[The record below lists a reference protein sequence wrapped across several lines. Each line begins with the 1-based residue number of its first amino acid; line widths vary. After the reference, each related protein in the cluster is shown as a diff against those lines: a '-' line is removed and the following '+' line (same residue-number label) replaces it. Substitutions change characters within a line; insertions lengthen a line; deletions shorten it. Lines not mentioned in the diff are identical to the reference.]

1 MTRLETRGWI
11 RFALLPLALAVAALA
26 LPAMAADPAP
36 ASTPPDIRFVVL
48 HHPGPSWREGV
59 DARQQPG
66 IGAHVEHYRKLQ
78 AQGKL
83 ELGGPFLLPDSGGM
97 MVPAAGVSKEE
108 ITAYAA
114 ADPAVASGL
123 LEYEVRSWYVA
134 MKRGS

>member
-1 MTRLETRGWI
+1 MTRLATKGWI
-11 RFALLPLALAVAALA
+11 RCALPPLALAVAALA

-48 HHPGPSWREGV
+48 HHPGPSWRKGV
-59 DARQQPG
+59 DAREQPG
-66 IGAHVEHYRKLQ
+66 IDAHVEHYRKLL
-78 AQGKL
+78 ARG
-83 ELGGPFLLPDSGGM
+83 LPDSGGM

-114 ADPAVASGL
+114 ADPAVASEL